1 MNKICLLENTEGP
14 LPQPGRFTSTLHT
27 TVEGRY
33 ESGQNVA
40 IAVYCENQCHVALET
55 MHKFRNELF
64 VFGTYHGIY
73 R

>member
-40 IAVYCENQCHVALET
+40 IAVYIEKSVSFSIIVCA
-55 MHKFRNELF
+55 K
-64 VFGTYHGIY
+64 G
-73 R
+73 

>member
-33 ESGQNVA
+33 KSGQNVA
-40 IAVYCENQCHVALET
+40 IAVYCENQCHVAFEAVKKV
-55 MHKFRNELF
+55 MNEWF
-64 VFGTYHGIY
+64 VVEIYHGIY
-73 R
+73 T

>member
-40 IAVYCENQCHVALET
+40 ITVYCENQCLVALEAVN
-55 MHKFRNELF
+55 KVRYEWF
-64 VFGTYHGIY
+64 VVGIYHGIY